1 MENIKQNQIR
11 YLSYIT
17 IYLGVIRDIVSLLN
31 LTLKILKNEIMK
43 KSKLI
48 NYTTQ
53 DFVSEKELE
62 LKLFRWN
69 NIKDKYLPKLK
80 ANGILRM
87 VTTKVWNK
95 EGVSRLGHLFE
106 YEDDKAFQKCQPIF
120 QEIERNEKEDQS
132 IKVFGNRGVVLEE
145 YDFRND

>member
-1 MENIKQNQIR
+1 
-11 YLSYIT
+11 
-17 IYLGVIRDIVSLLN
+17 
-31 LTLKILKNEIMK
+31 MK

-69 NIKDKYLPKLK
+69 NVKDNYLPKLK

-87 VTTKVWNK
+87 VTTKVLNK
-95 EGVSRLGHLFE
+95 EGISRLGHLFE
-106 YEDDKAFQKCQPIF
+106 YEDDKAYQKCQPIF
-120 QEIERNEKEDQS
+120 QEIERNEKEDQL

>member
-1 MENIKQNQIR
+1 MR
-11 YLSYIT
+11 
-17 IYLGVIRDIVSLLN
+17 
-31 LTLKILKNEIMK
+31 

-48 NYTTQ
+48 NYTTL

-62 LKLFRWN
+62 LKLFRRN

-106 YEDDKAFQKCQPIF
+106 YEDDEANQKCQTNF
-120 QEIERNEKEDQS
+120 KRLKEMRKK
-132 IKVFGNRGVVLEE
+132 IN
-145 YDFRND
+145 

>member
-1 MENIKQNQIR
+1 
-11 YLSYIT
+11 
-17 IYLGVIRDIVSLLN
+17 
-31 LTLKILKNEIMK
+31 MK

-69 NIKDKYLPKLK
+69 NVKDKYLPKLK

-95 EGVSRLGHLFE
+95 KRYLQIG
-106 YEDDKAFQKCQPIF
+106 AFI
-120 QEIERNEKEDQS
+120 S
-132 IKVFGNRGVVLEE
+132 T
-145 YDFRND
+145 

>member
-1 MENIKQNQIR
+1 
-11 YLSYIT
+11 
-17 IYLGVIRDIVSLLN
+17 
-31 LTLKILKNEIMK
+31 MK

-69 NIKDKYLPKLK
+69 NVQDKYLPKLK

-95 EGVSRLGHLFE
+95 EGVSRLGYLFE
-106 YEDDKAFQKCQPIF
+106 YEDDKAYQKCQPIF
-120 QEIERNEKEDQS
+120 QEIERNEKEDQL

-145 YDFRND
+145 YDFRNY

>member
-1 MENIKQNQIR
+1 
-11 YLSYIT
+11 
-17 IYLGVIRDIVSLLN
+17 
-31 LTLKILKNEIMK
+31 MK

-62 LKLFRWN
+62 LKLFRCN
-69 NIKDKYLPKLK
+69 NVKDKYLPKLK

-106 YEDDKAFQKCQPIF
+106 YEDDKAYQKCQPIF
-120 QEIERNEKEDQS
+120 QEIEKNEKKDQL
-132 IKVFGNRGVVLEE
+132 IKVFGNRSVVLEE

>member
-1 MENIKQNQIR
+1 
-11 YLSYIT
+11 
-17 IYLGVIRDIVSLLN
+17 
-31 LTLKILKNEIMK
+31 MK

-69 NIKDKYLPKLK
+69 NIKDKNLPKLK
-80 ANGILRM
+80 ANGILRK

-106 YEDDKAFQKCQPIF
+106 YEDDKAYQKCQPIF
-120 QEIERNEKEDQS
+120 QEIERNEKSDQL

>member
-1 MENIKQNQIR
+1 
-11 YLSYIT
+11 
-17 IYLGVIRDIVSLLN
+17 
-31 LTLKILKNEIMK
+31 MK

-80 ANGILRM
+80 TNGTLRM
-87 VTTKVWNK
+87 VITKVWNK
-95 EGVSRLGHLFE
+95 EGISRLVHLFE
-106 YEDDKAFQKCQPIF
+106 YENDKACQKCQPIF
-120 QEIERNEKEDQS
+120 
-132 IKVFGNRGVVLEE
+132 
-145 YDFRND
+145 

>member
-1 MENIKQNQIR
+1 
-11 YLSYIT
+11 
-17 IYLGVIRDIVSLLN
+17 
-31 LTLKILKNEIMK
+31 MK
-43 KSKLI
+43 KTKLI

-69 NIKDKYLPKLK
+69 NIKDKYLSRLK
-80 ANGILRM
+80 ANGNLRI

-106 YEDDKAFQKCQPIF
+106 YEDDKAYQKCQPIF
-120 QEIERNEKEDQS
+120 QEIERNEKEDQL

>member
-1 MENIKQNQIR
+1 
-11 YLSYIT
+11 
-17 IYLGVIRDIVSLLN
+17 
-31 LTLKILKNEIMK
+31 MK

-80 ANGILRM
+80 ANGILRI
-87 VTTKVWNK
+87 VTTRFGIKKVLADTVIYLNMKMIKHIKSANQFFKRLK
-95 EGVSRLGHLFE
+95 EMR
-106 YEDDKAFQKCQPIF
+106 KKI
-120 QEIERNEKEDQS
+120 N
-132 IKVFGNRGVVLEE
+132 
-145 YDFRND
+145 

>member
-1 MENIKQNQIR
+1 MQTQI
-11 YLSYIT
+11 
-17 IYLGVIRDIVSLLN
+17 
-31 LTLKILKNEIMK
+31 ILRAERIQ

-48 NYTTQ
+48 NYTNQ
-53 DFVSEKELE
+53 DVVSEKELE

-87 VTTKVWNK
+87 VIPKVWNK

-106 YEDDKAFQKCQPIF
+106 YEDDKAYQKCQTIF
-120 QEIERNEKEDQS
+120 KRLKEMRKKIS
-132 IKVFGNRGVVLEE
+132 K
-145 YDFRND
+145 

>member
-1 MENIKQNQIR
+1 
-11 YLSYIT
+11 
-17 IYLGVIRDIVSLLN
+17 
-31 LTLKILKNEIMK
+31 MK

-69 NIKDKYLPKLK
+69 NVKDKYLTKLK

-106 YEDDKAFQKCQPIF
+106 YEDDKAYQKCQPIF
-120 QEIERNEKEDQS
+120 QEIERNEKEDQL

>member
-1 MENIKQNQIR
+1 
-11 YLSYIT
+11 
-17 IYLGVIRDIVSLLN
+17 
-31 LTLKILKNEIMK
+31 MK

-62 LKLFRWN
+62 LKLLRWN
-69 NIKDKYLPKLK
+69 NIKDKYIPKLK

-95 EGVSRLGHLFE
+95 EGVSRLGYLFE
-106 YEDDKAFQKCQPIF
+106 YEDDKAYQKCQPIF
-120 QEIERNEKEDQS
+120 QEIERIEKEDQL
-132 IKVFGNRGVVLEE
+132 IKNFGNRGVVLEE

>member
-1 MENIKQNQIR
+1 
-11 YLSYIT
+11 
-17 IYLGVIRDIVSLLN
+17 
-31 LTLKILKNEIMK
+31 MK

-62 LKLFRWN
+62 LKLFRCN
-69 NIKDKYLPKLK
+69 NVKDKYLPKLK

-106 YEDDKAFQKCQPIF
+106 YEDDKAYQKCQPIF
-120 QEIERNEKEDQS
+120 QEIERNEKEDQL

>member
-1 MENIKQNQIR
+1 
-11 YLSYIT
+11 
-17 IYLGVIRDIVSLLN
+17 
-31 LTLKILKNEIMK
+31 MK

-62 LKLFRWN
+62 LKLFRCN

-106 YEDDKAFQKCQPIF
+106 YEDDKAYQKCQPIF
-120 QEIERNEKEDQS
+120 QEIERNEKEDQL

>member
-1 MENIKQNQIR
+1 
-11 YLSYIT
+11 
-17 IYLGVIRDIVSLLN
+17 
-31 LTLKILKNEIMK
+31 MK
-43 KSKLI
+43 KAKLI

-62 LKLFRWN
+62 LRLYRWN

-80 ANGILRM
+80 ANGLLRM

-106 YEDDKAFQKCQPIF
+106 YEVDEVYKNYQPIF
-120 QEIERNEKEDQS
+120 QEIKRNEKEDQL
-132 IKVFGNRGVVLEE
+132 IEVFGNRGMVLEE
-145 YDFRND
+145 YEFRND

>member
-1 MENIKQNQIR
+1 M
-11 YLSYIT
+11 
-17 IYLGVIRDIVSLLN
+17 
-31 LTLKILKNEIMK
+31 KISI
-43 KSKLI
+43 LI
-48 NYTTQ
+48 NDTSQ

-62 LKLFRWN
+62 LKLFRCN
-69 NIKDKYLPKLK
+69 NVKDKYLPKLK

-106 YEDDKAFQKCQPIF
+106 YEDDKAYQKCQPIF
-120 QEIERNEKEDQS
+120 QEIERNEKEDQL